1 MILDKSKDLPILPN
15 HKPHV
20 SYSEVRN
27 WKECAWRHKL
37 AYIDGITVD
46 EPSQYLSY
54 GSAVHNGIENFLL
67 TGEMDIESVLTEIKS
82 EWNKHG
88 FDSKVFIKKQADIR
102 DKNGWKPKPHIYLP
116 TWLEY
121 ATNSLEEIPKFLK
134 ETFGDYEVVSAEEQL
149 YEHVSEVDAYF
160 KGFIDALI
168 KTKDKKGND
177 IYWVID
183 WKTAG
188 DKGWFANKKRDIL
201 TWAQVALYKHFW
213 RNKNNIDI
221 KSVRCGFVLLKR
233 GATPGNTCELVK
245 VSVGEKAEAKCTSIL
260 RSMVLSMKR
269 GIYLKNRNSCMFC
282 DYKGTAHCPGS

>member
-1 MILDKSKDLPILPN
+1 MSIEQNNELPILPN

-20 SYSEVRN
+20 SYSEIRN

-37 AYIDGITVD
+37 AYIDKID
-46 EPSQYLSY
+46 KFEPSPYLSY
-54 GSAVHNGIENFLL
+54 GTCVHDGIENFLL
-67 TGEMDIESVLTEIKS
+67 TGKMEIEKVLSKIKE
-82 EWNKHG
+82 EWKIHG
-88 FDSKVFIKKQADIR
+88 FDSEKYIEQQALIR
-102 DKNGWKPKPHIYLP
+102 ESNGWKPKPHIYVDS
-116 TWLEY
+116 WLEY
-121 ATNSLEEIPKFLK
+121 ARNSLEEIPGFLA
-134 ETFGDYEVVSAEEQL
+134 EQFGDYEVVSAEEQL
-149 YEHVSEVDAYF
+149 YEHVPAVGAYF

-188 DKGWFANKKRDIL
+188 DKGWFADKRRNIL
-201 TWAQVALYKHFW
+201 TWAQIALYKHFW
-213 RNKNNIDI
+213 RTKNKIDI

-233 GATPGNTCELVK
+233 GAPAGKTCELVK
-245 VSVGEKAEAKCTSIL
+245 VSVGPKAEEKCTSIL

-282 DYKGTAHCPGS
+282 DYKGTEHCVGS